1 MGYNNKKKQR
11 GNVVHSRS
19 HRSHHGRVQ
28 QQQQQQHV
36 VRRRRTNAY
45 TIAAGVFKASAWD
58 TSLANDLMTRKQQLH
73 STEPLHRSLELIVRA
88 PVPGLYVGVCS
99 IDCFR
104 AETVSARWPHG
115 HSSVVN

>member
-19 HRSHHGRVQ
+19 HRSHHGWP
-28 QQQQQQHV
+28 QQQQHV

-88 PVPGLYVGVCS
+88 PVPGLYVCVQYRLFPRR
-99 IDCFR
+99 DCL
-104 AETVSARWPHG
+104 S
-115 HSSVVN
+115 